1 MRLLRRFAEL
11 EAFAGK
17 PCRQHGVADAGD
29 LGVRQLDQRRADH
42 GAVLAAEMHERFLHA
57 VVHVAEGVGV
67 EGLGGTKPPL
77 PNFGKTV
84 TRDPET
90 DVLCTL
96 ILSGFKTS
104 CRTHRYQ
111 VGVSRSSPS
120 DECLK
125 RDHPSPLLKQLAEKL
140 FQIANKL
147 DETAIIVVA
156 LELSQ
161 FLLSVGDRSPR
172 QHIIMSIQSFLYFMT
187 KRRPCFPR

>member
-1 MRLLRRFAEL
+1 MIEAAQTSNLKGKAASEEAACLRNHRSSVKVV
-11 EAFAGK
+11 AGARK
-17 PCRQHGVADAGD
+17 PRESLIVPINLQV
-29 LGVRQLDQRRADH
+29 QI
-42 GAVLAAEMHERFLHA
+42 
-57 VVHVAEGVGV
+57 
-67 EGLGGTKPPL
+67 GGTKPPL

-104 CRTHRYQ
+104 CRTHQYQ
-111 VGVSRSSPS
+111 FGVSRSSPS

-147 DETAIIVVA
+147 DETAIIVFA

-187 KRRPCFPR
+187 KRRPCFLR